1 MITPKESSEITKIAD
16 FKLPAYEEIPN
27 GGLFLDQVTKY
38 VQDYLQVLEG
48 ISITSSMISNYVKKG
63 LVDNSI
69 KKKYYRD
76 QIVYIFFIAVVKSVL
91 SLEEI
96 EILIS
101 FRAKEHDIALLYGY
115 LKEEFKNALSFVFG
129 IDEEMKEA
137 QIEYNEERYLLRH
150 TIITAAHKI
159 YLDTIFKL
167 NS

>member
-1 MITPKESSEITKIAD
+1 MITPKESIEIDKIAA
-16 FKLPAYEEIPN
+16 FKLPAYEDIPDD
-27 GGLFLDQVTKY
+27 GLFLEQVTRY
-38 VQDYLQVLEG
+38 VQEYLQVLEG
-48 ISITSSMISNYVKKG
+48 ITITSSMISNYVKKG

-69 KKKYYRD
+69 RKKYYRD

-101 FRAKEHDIALLYGY
+101 FRAKEYDIALLYGY
-115 LKEEFKNALSFVFG
+115 LKDEFKNALSFVFG

-137 QIEYNEERYLLRH
+137 QIDYSEERYLLRN